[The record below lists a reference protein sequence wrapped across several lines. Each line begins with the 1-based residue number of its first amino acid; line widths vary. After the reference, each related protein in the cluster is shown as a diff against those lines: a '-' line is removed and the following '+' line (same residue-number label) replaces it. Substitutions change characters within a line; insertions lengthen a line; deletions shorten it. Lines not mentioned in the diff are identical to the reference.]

1 MIRRR
6 LIFVGTKV
14 LQNIGFNRYIF
25 FSVKKQKQENSKP
38 VRNPQNKS
46 QKHYFP
52 TFKLI
57 FYFLRVLR
65 CYTFRYMLVRFY
77 HKMRFQP
84 TKYLSHYDYDNF
96 AMSSIKP
103 KHWYKTKQT
112 REWLTFYY
120 TNDTILFW
128 SFIILTLLCHC
139 ACSDTMIMPEYRGN
153 YALYKQIPQSRI
165 ASIIPLH
172 IDNTN
177 RIKTKALVQAGLKAL
192 FKHCF
197 GYCQRGRGTS
207 SASMAIEKRNTFI

>member
-1 MIRRR
+1 MI
-6 LIFVGTKV
+6 
-14 LQNIGFNRYIF
+14 
-25 FSVKKQKQENSKP
+25 
-38 VRNPQNKS
+38 
-46 QKHYFP
+46 
-52 TFKLI
+52 
-57 FYFLRVLR
+57 
-65 CYTFRYMLVRFY
+65 
-77 HKMRFQP
+77 
-84 TKYLSHYDYDNF
+84 YLLLYDYDYS
-96 AMSSIKP
+96 AMSPIQH
-103 KHWYKTKQT
+103 KHCYKTKQT
-112 REWLTFYY
+112 GSVSLFYY

-165 ASIIPLH
+165 ASIILLH
-172 IDNTN
+172 IDNMN